1 MPAELAE
8 RYLRE
13 GLWDDRTLGKLLSDA
28 LLEDPGRRIRI
39 WSPTNPYLG
48 TVGDVYEEALRVAN
62 GLRAHGLGP
71 GDVVAFQLPNWV
83 EAAITFYACSILGV
97 TIVPIV
103 HFYGPKEVG
112 FILRQSGARA
122 LVIVSAYG
130 KRDYLAEL
138 ATVRDGLDDLEM
150 VFVVGDTGG
159 APDLLPFE
167 PLRTA
172 EPMEGPVA
180 VDPESPAV
188 IGYTSGT
195 TADPKG
201 VVHTHRTLGCEVRQ
215 LSGHQAN
222 RDRPSLVGAPVGHA
236 IGMLGG
242 LLCPLV
248 GGKPIYMID
257 GWDPPTVLKAMVEED
272 IAAGSGSTY
281 FFTSLLDSPGFGP
294 EHVEL
299 MHFIGLGGSPDPR
312 CRRRASGRSR
322 ASRSCAPMAAP
333 STRPSRAPST
343 RRHARSASIPTAS
356 RSTGSR
362 SAPSTRKVTTSG
374 SGNPGEILSRGPDRF
389 AGYTDPALTAEAIE
403 EGGWLHT
410 GDVGIIDADGYLTIT
425 DRVKDI
431 IIRGGENVSAAEVE
445 QLLAHMKGVAE
456 VAVVAAPDERLGE
469 HGCAFFR
476 MQPGSEGAAPD
487 LEALRAHLEAAG
499 LARQKWPEE
508 LRIVDDLP
516 RTPSGKIQ
524 KFVLRDR
531 LRAASSQLPAE
542 VATGP
547 STREHAGARARRS
560 AARVQEIPNQAPP
573 FVTRAL
579 AEVARFVAGCGIRIT
594 AGRSPASSSRC
605 CTMDRYGPPDNG
617 PRVRRKSG
625 GCTRDPATRPHG
637 VWRR

>member
-13 GLWDDRTLGKLLSDA
+13 GLWDDRTLGQLLSDA
-28 LLEDPGRRIRI
+28 LHEDPTRRLRI

-48 TVGDVYEEALRVAN
+48 TVGEVYDEALRVAG

-83 EAAITFYACSILGV
+83 EAAITFYACTIVGV

-122 LVIVSAYG
+122 LVIVSSYG
-130 KRDYLAEL
+130 KRDFLAEL
-138 ATVRDGLDDLEM
+138 ATVRDGLSDLEM

-159 APDLLPFE
+159 ASDLLPFD
-167 PLRTA
+167 PLRAA
-172 EPMEGPVA
+172 EPMDGPVA

-201 VVHTHRTLGCEVRQ
+201 VVHSHRTLGCEVRQ

-222 RDRPSLVGAPVGHA
+222 RDRASLVGAPVGHA

-257 GWDPPTVLKAMVEED
+257 GWDPPTVLAAMVEED
-272 IAAGSGSTY
+272 ISAGSGSTY
-281 FFTSLLDSPGFGP
+281 FFTSLLDCPDFGP

-299 MHFIGLGGSPDPR
+299 MHFIGLGGSPIPDAVAE
-312 CRRRASGRSR
+312 RADDLGISLVRSYG
-322 ASRSCAPMAAP
+322 STEHP
-333 STRPSRAPST
+333 S
-343 RRHARSASIPTAS
+343 I
-356 RSTGSR
+356 TGSEHE
-362 SAPSTRKVTTSG
+362 APREKRIHTDGKPLDGVEIRTVDEDG
-374 SGNPGEILSRGPDRF
+374 NDVGVGNPGEILSRGPDRF
-389 AGYTDPALTAEAIE
+389 AGYTDPTLTAEAIE

-410 GDVGIIDADGYLTIT
+410 GDVGVIDADGYLTIT

-445 QLLAHMKGVAE
+445 QLLMHMKGVAE

-476 MQPGSEGAAPD
+476 MQPGSEGAPPD
-487 LEALRAHLEAAG
+487 LEAVRAHLQAAG
-499 LARQKWPEE
+499 LARQKWPGN
-508 LRIVDDLP
+508 
-516 RTPSGKIQ
+516 S
-524 KFVLRDR
+524 
-531 LRAASSQLPAE
+531 ASS
-542 VATGP
+542 T
-547 STREHAGARARRS
+547 TCRARHR
-560 AARVQEIPNQAPP
+560 
-573 FVTRAL
+573 
-579 AEVARFVAGCGIRIT
+579 ARF
-594 AGRSPASSSRC
+594 RSSCCASGLPSWC
-605 CTMDRYGPPDNG
+605 
-617 PRVRRKSG
+617 RR
-625 GCTRDPATRPHG
+625 
-637 VWRR
+637 RRERQ